1 MAEEIKKTLR
11 GRPLAF
17 ILTQEMLDEIQKL
30 SSCGLNQRQIRDYYG
45 IAHTTWQ
52 TKRRR
57 FPEILEYFNKGKS
70 KGTAFV
76 ANKLMELVKKGHFNA
91 IRFYL
96 ETVGEFGTAAD
107 DEENEEDLSRYQI
120 NDTLPEISKELIAV
134 NFTVE
139 TYRPL
144 DSALF
149 VFLTGQSVSLSSTS
163 KSETDY
169 K

>member
-107 DEENEEDLSRYQI
+107 DEENEEKK
-120 NDTLPEISKELIAV
+120 PV
-134 NFTVE
+134 
-139 TYRPL
+139 
-144 DSALF
+144 SALTIT
-149 VFLTGQSVSLSSTS
+149 VTDPIEAAKIYQEIMKGTM
-163 KSETDY
+163 KS
-169 K
+169 

>member
-1 MAEEIKKTLR
+1 MDEEIKKTLR

-107 DEENEEDLSRYQI
+107 DEENEEKK
-120 NDTLPEISKELIAV
+120 PV
-134 NFTVE
+134 
-139 TYRPL
+139 
-144 DSALF
+144 SALTIT
-149 VFLTGQSVSLSSTS
+149 VTDPIEAAKIYQEIMKGTM
-163 KSETDY
+163 KS
-169 K
+169 